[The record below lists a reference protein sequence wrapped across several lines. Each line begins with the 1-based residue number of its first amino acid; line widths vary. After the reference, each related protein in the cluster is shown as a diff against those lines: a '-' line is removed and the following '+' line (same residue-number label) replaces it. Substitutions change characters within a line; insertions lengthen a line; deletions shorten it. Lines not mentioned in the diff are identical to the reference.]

1 MDKNKNIASSKKD
14 NILVIRLSAMGDVAM
29 TVPVLIALTKKYPQL
44 HLTLVSNAFF
54 EPFFEGIENVTFH
67 PAHLK
72 QEHKG
77 IKGLYRLFKDLK
89 PKNYTSVADL
99 HNVIRSKVLDTLF
112 CVNGRK
118 VVQIDKGRSEKKAIT
133 REEDKAFGILK
144 TTQQRYV
151 DVFAKLG
158 YPVELNNSDFL
169 TKRTLSNEVQNK
181 LSSAPQKWLGI
192 APFAAH
198 EGKMYPLDLM
208 QQVIEELAYTTN
220 YKILFFGGGK
230 KEVELLNNLESK
242 FKNTVNLAGKF
253 NFKDEL
259 AIISRLDAML
269 SMDSGNG
276 HLAAMFGVPVVTIWG
291 VTHPF
296 VGFAPY
302 GQPEENQIVADREQY
317 PLIPTSVY
325 GNKIPEGYEE
335 VMRTIK
341 PKTIINRIKAI
352 LE

>member
-1 MDKNKNIASSKKD
+1 MDKNKDIASSKKD
-14 NILVIRLSAMGDVAM
+14 NILIIRLSAMGDVAM
-29 TVPVLIALTKKYPQL
+29 TVPVILALTYKYPKL
-44 HLTLVSNAFF
+44 RLTVVSNAFF
-54 EPFFEGIENVTFH
+54 KPFFEGIENVNFY

-72 QEHKG
+72 KEHKG
-77 IKGLYRLFKDLK
+77 IKGLYRLFKELK
-89 PKNYTSVADL
+89 PENYSLVADL
-99 HNVIRSKVLDTLF
+99 HNVIRSKVLDMLF
-112 CVNGRK
+112 SINGKK
-118 VVQIDKGRSEKKAIT
+118 VVQIDKGRAEKKAIT
-133 REEDKAFGILK
+133 REENKAFGILK
-144 TTQQRYV
+144 TTHQRYA

-158 YPVELNNSDFL
+158 YPIELKNSDFL
-169 TKRTLSNEVQNK
+169 PKRTLSKEVQNI
-181 LSSAPQKWLGI
+181 LGNTAQKWLGI

-198 EGKMYPLDLM
+198 QGKMYPLDLM
-208 QQVIEELAYTTN
+208 QSLIEELANTTN

-242 FKNTVNLAGKF
+242 YKNTVNLAGKF

-276 HLAAMFGVPVVTIWG
+276 HLAAMFGVAVITVWG
-291 VTHPF
+291 VTHPY
-296 VGFAPY
+296 VGFNPY
-302 GQPEENQIVADREQY
+302 GQPDENQIVADREQY